1 MTHPAMHLIAQIA
14 DVANIPYDEAYQAV
28 ADAAYK
34 HPISAEDLART
45 VLYALG
51 HGAPW
56 PGIVDVI
63 LDMVNIGMPPA
74 CMSFNSRLFQ

>member
-14 DVANIPYDEAYQAV
+14 NVANIPYDEAYQAV

-51 HGAPW
+51 HGVPW
-56 PGIVDVI
+56 PDVVDIITDLAVVGI
-63 LDMVNIGMPPA
+63 PPA
-74 CMSFNSRLFQ
+74 HMCFNREVFQ

>member
-28 ADAAYK
+28 VDAAYK

-45 VLYALG
+45 ILYALG
-51 HGAPW
+51 HGVPW
-56 PGIVDVI
+56 PGVVDIITDLVYVGI
-63 LDMVNIGMPPA
+63 PPTYM
-74 CMSFNSRLFQ
+74 CFNREVFR